1 MARKAAEGVEV
12 RILYDDVGCIGF
24 LDKSFI
30 DRMNAIG
37 VQCRVFNYVVPFLNI
52 FMNNRDHRKIMI
64 IDGKVGFTG
73 GYNLADEYFNIT
85 HPYGYWKDTGV
96 KLTGRAVQ
104 SFTMMFLEMWNVM
117 GQADTDYE
125 KYLKTSQEGTED
137 GNVQKAS
144 GYVQPY
150 ADSPL
155 DGEPVGENVYLN
167 LIKTAKKRLYVATP
181 YLIISDEMTR
191 ELGLAAKRGVD
202 VRVFTP
208 GIPDKKI
215 IYGVTRSYYSGLV
228 RQGVRVYEYTPGFLH
243 AKQMLC
249 DGDTATVGTINMD
262 YRSLYHHFENGVW
275 MHGCDAIRD
284 IETDF
289 DKLLQDSEEV
299 TDKYRDGRKNMAVRG
314 WQCIMRL
321 IAPLL

>member
-1 MARKAAEGVEV
+1 MYSPM
-12 RILYDDVGCIGF
+12 RIL
-24 LDKSFI
+24 
-30 DRMNAIG
+30 
-37 VQCRVFNYVVPFLNI
+37 
-52 FMNNRDHRKIMI
+52 
-64 IDGKVGFTG
+64 
-73 GYNLADEYFNIT
+73 
-85 HPYGYWKDTGV
+85 
-96 KLTGRAVQ
+96 
-104 SFTMMFLEMWNVM
+104 
-117 GQADTDYE
+117 
-125 KYLKTSQEGTED
+125 
-137 GNVQKAS
+137 
-144 GYVQPY
+144 
-150 ADSPL
+150 L

-284 IETDF
+284 IEADF